1 MSEGPAL
8 REAEQPS
15 TLDDLDEESPTGAL
29 WGRRVALTLVA
40 LVVLAALVGVLG
52 VRTSTAEAER
62 GGWTMS
68 VDYPAVA
75 RPGLDVRWRVHV
87 QHPGGFG
94 KTLTLAVSSDWW
106 EIFETQGFFPEPD
119 GVQRDGSTT
128 YLDFDDPPGDTFVLD
143 YDAYVQPS
151 AQIGRTARVGVVVD
165 DSEVVGVTWKT
176 RLVP

>member
-1 MSEGPAL
+1 MSGDDE
-8 REAEQPS
+8 S
-15 TLDDLDEESPTGAL
+15 TLADLDEESPTGSL
-29 WGRRVALTLVA
+29 WGRRAALSAIAL
-40 LVVLAALVGVLG
+40 LVVAALVGVLG
-52 VRTSTAEAER
+52 VHTSTAAAEN
-62 GGWTMS
+62 GDWKIS
-68 VDYPAVA
+68 VDYPYVA
-75 RPGLDVRWRVHV
+75 RPGLDVKWRVRV

-143 YDAYVQPS
+143 YDAYVQPA
-151 AQIGRTARVGVVVD
+151 AQIGRTARAGVIVD
-165 DSEVVGVTWKT
+165 GSEVVGVDWTT